1 MTMIKRLFLLAF
13 AILAATLVVVGCKQ
27 KQSQEPQGRRKIAVV
42 ISTLNNPW
50 FVVLKDA
57 AKARAEEL
65 GYEVDVFDS
74 QNDTSKEANHF
85 DIIITSKYGAILF
98 NPTDAKGSIANV
110 KRAKEAGIPTFCMD
124 REIAQ
129 NDIAVSQILSN
140 NYEGCVALGQYFVK
154 KLNKKGTYIELL
166 GILGDNNTWA
176 RSDGFHSVVD
186 KFPDIKRVAKDTGE
200 FDRTIAN
207 DKTDRLLQKHP
218 DVDAIFCCNDAM
230 AMGAYEALKAA
241 GKENEVMVFGFD
253 GAKDVV
259 DSIRAGKIVA
269 TGMQFP
275 KVMARR
281 AAEMADEY
289 IKGKRDFKQKIY
301 VAVELVTQDNVSQ
314 YIPYGKKE

>member
-1 MTMIKRLFLLAF
+1 MVKKIFLVIIATF
-13 AILAATLVVVGCKQ
+13 ILSFFISSCAKKV
-27 KQSQEPQGRRKIAVV
+27 EPKGNGKIAVA

-74 QNDTSKEANHF
+74 QNDTNKEADHF
-85 DIIITSKYGAILF
+85 DSIIAARYLAILF

-129 NDIAVSQILSN
+129 NDLATSQILSN
-140 NYEGCVALGQYFVK
+140 NYEGCVTLGRYFVE
-154 KLNKKGTYIELL
+154 KLNKKGTYVEIL

-176 RSDGFHSVVD
+176 RSKGFHSVVD
-186 KFPDIKRVAKDTGE
+186 KYPDIKKVAEETGE
-200 FDRTIAN
+200 FDRTVAN
-207 DKTDRLLQKHP
+207 EKMERLLQKHP
-218 DVDAIFCCNDAM
+218 DKNAVFCCNDAM

-241 GKENEVMVFGFD
+241 GKADKVMVFGFD
-253 GAKDVV
+253 GAKDVI
-259 DSIRAGKIVA
+259 DSIRQGKIVA

-275 KVMARR
+275 KVMAQR
-281 AAEMADEY
+281 AAEMAHEY
-289 IKGKRDFKQKIY
+289 IGKGKRDFKQKVY
-301 VAVELVTQDNVSQ
+301 VAVELVNQDNINQ
-314 YIPYGKKE
+314 YVPYEKK

>member
-1 MTMIKRLFLLAF
+1 MVKKIFLLIIIAF
-13 AILAATLVVVGCKQ
+13 TLILFISSCTKRVESEGK
-27 KQSQEPQGRRKIAVV
+27 GKIAVV

-57 AKARAEEL
+57 AKTRAEEL
-65 GYEVDVFDS
+65 GYEVDVFDC
-74 QNDTSKEANHF
+74 QNDTNKEADHF
-85 DIIITSKYGAILF
+85 DSIIAARYAAILF

-110 KRAKEAGIPTFCMD
+110 KRAKEVGIPTFCMD

-154 KLNKKGTYIELL
+154 KLNKRGTYVELL

-176 RSDGFHSVVD
+176 RSNGFHSVVD
-186 KFPDIKRVAKDTGE
+186 KYPDIKRVAKETGE

-207 DKTDRLLQKHP
+207 EKMERLLQKHP
-218 DVDAIFCCNDAM
+218 NIDAVFCCNDAM

-241 GKENEVMVFGFD
+241 GKADKVMVFGFD
-253 GAKDVV
+253 GAKDVI
-259 DSIRAGKIVA
+259 DSIRERKIVA

-275 KVMARR
+275 KVMAQK

-289 IKGKRDFKQKIY
+289 INKGKRDFKQKIY
-301 VAVELVTQDNVSQ
+301 VAVELVNQENISQ
-314 YIPYGKKE
+314 YTPYGKKE